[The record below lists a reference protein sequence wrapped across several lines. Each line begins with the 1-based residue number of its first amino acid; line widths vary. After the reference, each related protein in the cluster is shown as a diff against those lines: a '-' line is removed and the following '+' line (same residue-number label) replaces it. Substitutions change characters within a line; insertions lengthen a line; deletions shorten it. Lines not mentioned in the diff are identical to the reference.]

1 MMDGISRTLSESAQT
16 KQQPIRQRQECNVST
31 VVTEDQHIG
40 LDAAE
45 NAVAHSPLV
54 QAATY
59 YTALIRFC
67 VASKSFTADAN
78 YYNYII
84 E

>member
-1 MMDGISRTLSESAQT
+1 MGLVEPCQSLLKQ
-16 KQQPIRQRQECNVST
+16 KQQPIRQRQEYNVST

-45 NAVAHSPLV
+45 NAVAHFPPV

-59 YTALIRFC
+59 YTALICFC
-67 VASKSFTADAN
+67 VASKSFAADAN
-78 YYNYII
+78 YYDYII